1 MLGAIKR
8 IQESANDTSAK
19 QSEPCNAS
27 RELLRKACTD
37 TIVLL
42 KNQPMKVKDQTA
54 SKKNLLPLQAGIKT
68 IAVIGPNA
76 TDVVISGGGSAA
88 LRPTYIVS
96 PLVGIQNAAKK
107 IGAEVVHT
115 IGVNDTR
122 RYFPAI
128 DPYLT
133 LPVIPSQATAS
144 QQVKAMI
151 GRATT
156 GDTDIG
162 LFESWNAAPTDDW
175 MDKSPDFE
183 KKPPKS
189 DYSKSSYTASCFF
202 LDEDVSKHCVLAHEI
217 QILIVGYNDRKRTF
231 QNIAGQGYI
240 SASSQSCHVSLIIS
254 IAIVYHNF
262 HPKREL
268 RIAARPAV
276 YLCNG

>member
-8 IQESANDTSAK
+8 IQESASDTSAK
-19 QSEPCNAS
+19 QSKPCNAS
-27 RELLRKACTD
+27 RELLRKACAD

-88 LRPTYIVS
+88 LRPTYVVS
-96 PLVGIQNAAKK
+96 PFDAIRDAAKK
-107 IGAEVVHT
+107 IGAEAVYT

-133 LPVIPSQATAS
+133 PKLVIPSQETANL
-144 QQVKAMI
+144 QVKPMI

-175 MDKSPDFE
+175 MDQEPDF
-183 KKPPKS
+183 KKKVPMS

-202 LDEDVSKHCVLAHEI
+202 LDEDVSKYCVITH
-217 QILIVGYNDRKRTF
+217 
-231 QNIAGQGYI
+231 
-240 SASSQSCHVSLIIS
+240 
-254 IAIVYHNF
+254 
-262 HPKREL
+262 
-268 RIAARPAV
+268 
-276 YLCNG
+276 